1 MFDPEEFTA
10 RARAH
15 WTKERVTKVTAGR
28 DYPIDPAE
36 GALLLRALGL
46 LNADASMSADA
57 VKKFGQINHLV
68 TMLEPSILELTKQI
82 ARPSILD
89 AGCGSSYL
97 TFLLAWCF
105 ARRWSHPADI
115 FGIDS
120 NPRLIEKCRE
130 RARLA
135 GLEGLRFEAI
145 ALEAVNWS
153 DLAARHLPAPPE
165 SARETSRRP
174 HAVFALH
181 ACDTATDQAIALG
194 IKERADLIAVAPCC
208 QAELARAWARLAA
221 EHRTGAFAPLWHS
234 PQLRRES
241 AATVTDMMRVLLLR
255 GAGYEVTAQE
265 FVPSSHTPK
274 NTLIRAVRRGS
285 YWLDALKEYRA
296 LRAAT
301 GDESIVLESLLPAE
315 HRARL
320 DGLA

>member
-15 WTKERVTKVTAGR
+15 WTEDRVKKVTGGR
-28 DYPIDPAE
+28 DYPIDPVG
-36 GALLLRALGL
+36 GAVLLRALGL
-46 LNADASMSADA
+46 LNSDASMSADA

-68 TMLEPSILELTKQI
+68 TLLEPSIAKITRQI
-82 ARPSILD
+82 ARPAILD

-105 ARRWSHPADI
+105 DRRWSRPADVL
-115 FGIDS
+115 GLDS
-120 NPRLIEKCRE
+120 NPKLIEKCRE
-130 RARLA
+130 RARVA
-135 GLEGLRFEAI
+135 GLESIRFEAI
-145 ALEAVNWS
+145 ALEAVDWN
-153 DLAARHLPAPPE
+153 DLAARHLAPPE
-165 SARETSRRP
+165 EGAREKQRRP

-208 QAELARAWARLAA
+208 QAELARSWARLAA
-221 EHRTGAFAPLWHS
+221 EHRSGALAPLWHS

-285 YWLDALKEYRA
+285 FWLDALKEYRA

-301 GDESIVLESLLPAE
+301 GDEPIALESLLPAE